1 MSELPTRLLPTN
13 IRRTET
19 DITHW
24 FHEATRGVTAEMAQH
39 PDYWANVA
47 RKFKVNDRI
56 EVVAQDGTFDLDLR
70 VVAVD
75 ARYLWAQVRALRVFE
90 TKEPVERDDADPDGY
105 RIEFAGAHKFR
116 IIDRIGNVVEKYIP
130 TREAAHE
137 RLAALKAEKA
147 GERNLAA

>member
-1 MSELPTRLLPTN
+1 MSDLPTRLLPTQ

-24 FHEATRGVTAEMAQH
+24 FHEATRGVTAEMVQH

-47 RKFKVNDRI
+47 RKFKVNDCI

-70 VVAVD
+70 VMAVD

-105 RIEFAGAHKFR
+105 RIEFAGPHKFR
-116 IIDRIGNVVEKYIP
+116 IIDRNGTVVDTRLP
-130 TREAAHE
+130 TRVAATE
-137 RLAALKAEKA
+137 RLAQLKAEKS
-147 GERNLAA
+147 GQSIAA